1 MGIFHNSKTN
11 DDKVTEE
18 IIQFLAEGEEVQYSL
33 QQIRDQIILTNLRL
47 IIIDKQG
54 VTGRKKKVT
63 NYLLN
68 RIVKVEFENSPYL
81 DIDSEIEIQFGGISE
96 PVKFEI
102 AKRTNIFE
110 FTKVLFEQLGHH

>member
-11 DDKVTEE
+11 DDQITEE
-18 IIQFLAEGEEVQYSL
+18 IIGFLAEGEEVKYAL
-33 QQIRDQIILTNLRL
+33 KQIRDQIILTNLRL

-54 VTGRKKKVT
+54 ITGKKKTVT
-63 NYLLN
+63 NYLLS

-81 DIDSEIEIQFGGISE
+81 DIDSEIKIQFGGIAD
-96 PVKFEI
+96 PVSFEI

-110 FTKVLFEQLGHH
+110 FTKVLFEQL